1 MAQYKVPQ
9 DVEAD
14 DKLLGPFTFR
24 QLAYL
29 LVAAGFIGLGV
40 LFFQIFPA
48 LCIIPALPALFLIV
62 LALPLKKDQPMETY
76 IAALISY
83 YTKPHNRTWTPGQ
96 SESTIMISAP
106 KINPEDNRVR
116 NISGE
121 EATNRL
127 SFLADIVDSH
137 GAAING
143 IANSTMRDDLAA
155 EAQAATDIFEQDSYM
170 IDRAIKADEDARR
183 EELMKKMQSA
193 AEKKPAAPVVIEQT
207 SQSAPQPVQPA
218 ASPTYAEEMR
228 RQQEAM
234 KAAQAAALKHEEE
247 VNKMRAAISENEN
260 MMTFQQPTSEAPK
273 INRHFFDEISSKT
286 KKVANQDK
294 PEIILPQPAEKP
306 AEPQPQ
312 PQPEQPIPQPVEK
325 PVEKTTSEKPPKQ
338 SIIDL
343 ANNQD
348 FSVDTIAKQAN
359 RINRKDDGEVFIS
372 LH

>member
-29 LVAAGFIGLGV
+29 LIAAGFIALAV

-48 LCIIPALPALFLIV
+48 LCFIPALPALFLIV

-76 IAALISY
+76 IAALVSY
-83 YTKPHNRTWTPGQ
+83 YTKPRKRTWMTGQ

-127 SFLADIVDSH
+127 SFLAGIVDSQ

-155 EAQAATDIFEQDSYM
+155 EAKAAVDIFEQDSYA
-170 IDRAIKADEDARR
+170 IDKAIKADEDARR
-183 EELMKKMQSA
+183 EELIKRTNQAVEQQA
-193 AEKKPAAPVVIEQT
+193 AEQQA
-207 SQSAPQPVQPA
+207 
-218 ASPTYAEEMR
+218 YAEAA
-228 RQQEAM
+228 RQQAIME
-234 KAAQAAALKHEEE
+234 AQAAAAKHEETMD
-247 VNKMRAAISENEN
+247 KMRAAINENEN
-260 MMTFQQPTSEAPK
+260 ISNAPSVAPK
-273 INRHFFDEISSKT
+273 INHHFFEEVASSK
-286 KKVANQDK
+286 
-294 PEIILPQPAEKP
+294 
-306 AEPQPQ
+306 
-312 PQPEQPIPQPVEK
+312 
-325 PVEKTTSEKPPKQ
+325 
-338 SIIDL
+338 
-343 ANNQD
+343 D
-348 FSVDTIAKQAN
+348 FSVETIAKQAN
-359 RINRKDDGEVFIS
+359 KINNRKDDGEIFIS

>member
-29 LVAAGFIGLGV
+29 LIAAGFIALAV

-48 LCIIPALPALFLIV
+48 LCFIPALPALFLII

-76 IAALISY
+76 VAALVSY
-83 YTKPHNRTWTPGQ
+83 YTKPRKRTWMTGQ

-127 SFLADIVDSH
+127 SFLADIVDSQ

-183 EELMKKMQSA
+183 EELMKKMQQVKEEQSQ
-193 AEKKPAAPVVIEQT
+193 PAPAPEPT
-207 SQSAPQPVQPA
+207 TPVQPA
-218 ASPTYAEEMR
+218 QPVVTYEEEMR

-234 KAAQAAALKHEEE
+234 KAAQEAAIKHEEE
-247 VNKMRAAISENEN
+247 VNKMREAINQNEN
-260 MMTFQQPTSEAPK
+260 IVNAPSAAPK
-273 INRHFFDEISSKT
+273 INRHFFEEVASSK
-286 KKVANQDK
+286 
-294 PEIILPQPAEKP
+294 
-306 AEPQPQ
+306 
-312 PQPEQPIPQPVEK
+312 
-325 PVEKTTSEKPPKQ
+325 
-338 SIIDL
+338 
-343 ANNQD
+343 D
-348 FSVDTIAKQAN
+348 FSVETIAKQAN
-359 RINRKDDGEVFIS
+359 KINNRKDDGEVFIS

>member
-29 LVAAGFIGLGV
+29 LIAAGFIGLAV

-48 LCIIPALPALFLIV
+48 LCVIPALPALFLVI

-76 IAALISY
+76 IAALVSY
-83 YTKPHNRTWTPGQ
+83 YTKPRKRTWMTGQ

-127 SFLADIVDSH
+127 SFLADIVDSQ

-183 EELMKKMQSA
+183 EELKKKMQAAKEEPKIVSA
-193 AEKKPAAPVVIEQT
+193 PEPVAQPAVV
-207 SQSAPQPVQPA
+207 SQPAPQP
-218 ASPTYAEEMR
+218 ASTAPSATYAEEMR
-228 RQQEAM
+228 RQQEAQR
-234 KAAQAAALKHEEE
+234 AAELAALKHQEE
-247 VNKMRAAISENEN
+247 VNKMREAINKNEN
-260 MMTFQQPTSEAPK
+260 IASMPSETPK
-273 INRHFFDEISSKT
+273 INRHFFEEISAKT
-286 KKVANQDK
+286 KAAEEPAK
-294 PEIILPQPAEKP
+294 PEIIMP
-306 AEPQPQ
+306 EPQ
-312 PQPEQPIPQPVEK
+312 PQPVEK
-325 PVEKTTSEKPPKQ
+325 PVEKTISENPPKQ
-338 SIIDL
+338 AIIDL

-348 FSVDTIAKQAN
+348 FSVETIAKQAN
-359 RINRKDDGEVFIS
+359 KINNRKDDGEVFIS

>member
-29 LVAAGFIGLGV
+29 LIAAGFIALAV

-48 LCIIPALPALFLIV
+48 LCFIPALPALFLIV

-76 IAALISY
+76 IAALVSY
-83 YTKPHNRTWTPGQ
+83 YTKPRKRTWMTGQ

-127 SFLADIVDSH
+127 SFLADIVDSQ

-155 EAQAATDIFEQDSYM
+155 EAKAAVDIFEQDSYA
-170 IDRAIKADEDARR
+170 IDKAIKADEDARR
-183 EELMKKMQSA
+183 EELIKRTNQAVEQQA
-193 AEKKPAAPVVIEQT
+193 AESKAVEQQAAEQ
-207 SQSAPQPVQPA
+207 QA
-218 ASPTYAEEMR
+218 YAEAA
-228 RQQEAM
+228 RQQAIME
-234 KAAQAAALKHEEE
+234 AQAAAAKHEEAMD
-247 VNKMRAAISENEN
+247 KMRAAINENEN
-260 MMTFQQPTSEAPK
+260 ISNAPSIAPK
-273 INRHFFDEISSKT
+273 INHHFFEEVASSK
-286 KKVANQDK
+286 
-294 PEIILPQPAEKP
+294 
-306 AEPQPQ
+306 
-312 PQPEQPIPQPVEK
+312 
-325 PVEKTTSEKPPKQ
+325 
-338 SIIDL
+338 
-343 ANNQD
+343 D
-348 FSVDTIAKQAN
+348 FSVETIAKQAN
-359 RINRKDDGEVFIS
+359 KINNRKDDGEIFIS

>member
-29 LVAAGFIGLGV
+29 LIAAGFIALAV

-48 LCIIPALPALFLIV
+48 LCFIPALPALFLIV

-76 IAALISY
+76 IAALVSY
-83 YTKPHNRTWTPGQ
+83 YTKPRKRTWMTGQ

-127 SFLADIVDSH
+127 SFLADIVDSQ

-155 EAQAATDIFEQDSYM
+155 EAKAAVDIFEQDSYA
-170 IDRAIKADEDARR
+170 IDKAIKADEDARR
-183 EELMKKMQSA
+183 EELIKRTNQAVEQQA
-193 AEKKPAAPVVIEQT
+193 AEQQA
-207 SQSAPQPVQPA
+207 
-218 ASPTYAEEMR
+218 YAEAA
-228 RQQEAM
+228 RQQAIME
-234 KAAQAAALKHEEE
+234 AQAAAAKHEEAMD
-247 VNKMRAAISENEN
+247 KMRAAINENEN
-260 MMTFQQPTSEAPK
+260 ISNAPSVAPK
-273 INRHFFDEISSKT
+273 INHHFFEEVASSK
-286 KKVANQDK
+286 
-294 PEIILPQPAEKP
+294 
-306 AEPQPQ
+306 
-312 PQPEQPIPQPVEK
+312 
-325 PVEKTTSEKPPKQ
+325 
-338 SIIDL
+338 
-343 ANNQD
+343 D
-348 FSVDTIAKQAN
+348 FSVETIAKQAN
-359 RINRKDDGEVFIS
+359 KINNRKDDGEIFIS

>member
-14 DKLLGPFTFR
+14 DKILGPFTFR

-29 LVAAGFIGLGV
+29 FVAAGFIGLGV

-83 YTKPHNRTWTPGQ
+83 YTKPRNRTWTPGQ

-127 SFLADIVDSH
+127 SFLADIVDSQ

-155 EAQAATDIFEQDSYM
+155 EAKAATDIFEQDSYM

-193 AEKKPAAPVVIEQT
+193 AEKAT
-207 SQSAPQPVQPA
+207 
-218 ASPTYAEEMR
+218 
-228 RQQEAM
+228 
-234 KAAQAAALKHEEE
+234 QAAALKHEEE

-286 KKVANQDK
+286 KKVADQDK